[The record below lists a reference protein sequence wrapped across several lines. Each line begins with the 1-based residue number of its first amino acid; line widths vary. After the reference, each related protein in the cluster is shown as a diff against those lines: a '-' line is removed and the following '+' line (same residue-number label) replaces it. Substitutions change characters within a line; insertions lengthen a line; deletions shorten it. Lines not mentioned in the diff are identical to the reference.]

1 MLRIIFWIILV
12 LGLTLFVV
20 FNVEPKVTVHLLPGV
35 SLEGM
40 PLALVIMVS
49 FLLGLLF
56 GLLILFPQIIRAR
69 LRENQLTKELQGL
82 KTVKP
87 EDKENAKDSPNS

>member
-56 GLLILFPQIIRAR
+56 GLLILFPQLYRAR